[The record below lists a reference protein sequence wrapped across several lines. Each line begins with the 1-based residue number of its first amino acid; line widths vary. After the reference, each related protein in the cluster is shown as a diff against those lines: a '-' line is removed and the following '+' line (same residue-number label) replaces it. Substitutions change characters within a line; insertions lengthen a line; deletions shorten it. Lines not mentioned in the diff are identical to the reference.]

1 MKTKRNGEYEG
12 MKKEEGQKREQ
23 DKEKELSLWNSWKEV
38 MEPEVWIDYVCVE
51 CGMLDPVPG
60 VIVAECSYELEAGEF
75 PEFFCPA
82 SNGTLVR
89 KEESADK

>member
-1 MKTKRNGEYEG
+1 

-23 DKEKELSLWNSWKEV
+23 DKEKELSLWDSWEEE

-51 CGMLDPVPG
+51 CGMFDPVPEF
-60 VIVAECSYELEAGEF
+60 IVAECSYELEAGEF

-82 SNGTLVR
+82 CNGTLVR
-89 KEESADK
+89 KEEPADK